1 MTGTDAKGRELT
13 FKHPAVQSA
22 MMFFG
27 ELLCLVPFFISYW
40 RSTAGS
46 GATGKQSSSGFRSET
61 TAHKLRTL
69 LTFGLPA
76 FCDAGATTMLNIG
89 LFYTY
94 ALTVP
99 QAPWLNMWGA

>member
-1 MTGTDAKGRELT
+1 VTGTDAKRRELT

-40 RSTAGS
+40 LSTAGS
-46 GATGKQSSSGFRSET
+46 GAAGKRGFPSET
-61 TAHKLRTL
+61 RAHKLRTL
-69 LTFGLPA
+69 LTFAMPA

-89 LFYTY
+89 LFYT
-94 ALTVP
+94 
-99 QAPWLNMWGA
+99 